1 MKMKKAL
8 IGTMMAGALVIGA
21 GASTG
26 TYSDFFSEANSA
38 GNTIELG
45 TLKLAQTGNV
55 GALLE
60 GRNLKP
66 GSEVDGRTITVKN
79 DGSLAG
85 KLSVKVDNYSL
96 KNGEDQNITD
106 LSQYNDIK
114 VWLYVDEEKIG
125 EAPVGDLP
133 ALYEQANAYLANK
146 TFEAGETHTIKPV
159 VKVSRVSGDQNHL
172 QGLKLSGKISWKLTQ
187 TN

>member
-1 MKMKKAL
+1 MKKAL

-38 GNTIELG
+38 GNKIELG

-55 GALLE
+55 GPLLE
-60 GRNLKP
+60 GVNLKP
-66 GSEVDGRTITVKN
+66 GSVVEGNTITVKN
-79 DGSLAG
+79 DGSLDG
-85 KLSVKVDNYSL
+85 KLSVRVDSYSL
-96 KNGEDQNITD
+96 QNGEGQNITD

-114 VWLYVDEEKIG
+114 VGLFVDGTEIG

-133 ALYEQANAYLANK
+133 ALYNQANAYLASR

-159 VKVSRVSGDQNHL
+159 VKVSRVNGDQNRL